1 MYGPALHVGCQGL
14 AVAEDIGHRQWMAAG
29 NFVLGAIYL
38 DLLDAVTARPHLEHA
53 LALAETIGSRIWLGE
68 VHALLASCC
77 LAQHDLSGAESSLEA
92 TLGPTKSGPTASAEL
107 SLTARLGWYVRA
119 ELARSQG
126 DPELALGIVD
136 GLITSAPNVADRSR
150 ASIPRLCLVRGQ
162 ALAQLGRIAEAE
174 ATLRWAI
181 EDASNRGLQPIAWR
195 SHLALGRL
203 LRTQRR
209 YEDAERMLVAAQQI
223 VDHLAERI
231 PDVDVRGSFLDRAAA
246 LFPARRP
253 PTLRRAAKETYAGL
267 TARERQVAAL
277 IAQGLSNRQI
287 ASELVVGEV
296 TVASHVANILAKLG
310 YSSRTQVASWAT
322 AKGLAPES

>member
-1 MYGPALHVGCQGL
+1 
-14 AVAEDIGHRQWMAAG
+14 MAAG
-29 NFVLGAIYL
+29 HFVLGAIYL
-38 DLLDAVTARPHLEHA
+38 DLLDPATARQHLEHA
-53 LALAETIGSRIWLGE
+53 LVLAEAIGSRLWLGE
-68 VHALLASCC
+68 VQALLAACY
-77 LAQHDLSGAESSLEA
+77 LTQHDLTAAGSVLSAM
-92 TLGPTKSGPTASAEL
+92 LGQTKSGPTVSAGL
-107 SLTARLGWYVRA
+107 SMSARLGWYVRA
-119 ELARSQG
+119 DLARSQG

-136 GLITSAPNVADRSR
+136 GLIGSAPNVADRSR

-174 ATLRWAI
+174 VTLRWAI
-181 EDASNRGLQPIAWR
+181 EDAGNRGLLPIVWR

-209 YEDAERMLVAAQQI
+209 YEDAERELLAAQQTI
-223 VDHLAERI
+223 DHLAERI

-246 LFPARRP
+246 LFPTRRP
-253 PTLRRAAKETYAGL
+253 PTLRQAAKETYGGL

-277 IAQGLSNRQI
+277 IARGLSNRQI

-322 AKGLAPES
+322 TKGLAPES